1 MKIFKYTN
9 ILLISTILISVTF
22 CGCKKTEKKTRQSNV
37 AKKKIIS
44 EPSGAKIFHN
54 GSEIGTT
61 PTVLTAS
68 PQAYTVKLVKHGYKT
83 RFASFTI
90 QKGKNTPSIFKLEP
104 ASSSVLI
111 ESTPSNAA
119 VIRDGKNIGETPIVI
134 SDLAFGNY
142 SLTLKKS
149 GHSTKDISFTVDS
162 ERPQK
167 ITANLLSNIGS
178 VSITSY
184 PRGAKIYHNGK
195 MLGITPFNG
204 EFPDGTHT
212 FELKMDNYAP
222 VSADITI
229 NKGKKSS
236 LHRILNLLPGS
247 FYITS
252 NPSKARVSL
261 NGKYIG
267 VTPLTIKD
275 IASSVD
281 YKITVS
287 KSGYATVI
295 NKRKTSPGRRE
306 PVHFDLKRN
315 RGDLELVI
323 NPPGVTVYI
332 DNIKKGVT
340 QPSESA
346 KISKVLLIKDLTPGE
361 HILRY
366 AHSRAKPESKSR
378 KINIVAGEVTRP
390 GPMHLWIPNAEIV
403 YTDDSTEAVIILSQN
418 AQGVF
423 VEPHNGIRYTIL
435 RKNIKKI
442 NYLNEK
448 E

>member
-184 PRGAKIYHNGK
+184 PIPPHSIIAIPSYFS
-195 MLGITPFNG
+195 LSIP
-204 EFPDGTHT
+204 
-212 FELKMDNYAP
+212 L
-222 VSADITI
+222 I
-229 NKGKKSS
+229 NA
-236 LHRILNLLPGS
+236 N
-247 FYITS
+247 
-252 NPSKARVSL
+252 
-261 NGKYIG
+261 
-267 VTPLTIKD
+267 
-275 IASSVD
+275 
-281 YKITVS
+281 
-287 KSGYATVI
+287 
-295 NKRKTSPGRRE
+295 
-306 PVHFDLKRN
+306 
-315 RGDLELVI
+315 
-323 NPPGVTVYI
+323 
-332 DNIKKGVT
+332 
-340 QPSESA
+340 
-346 KISKVLLIKDLTPGE
+346 
-361 HILRY
+361 
-366 AHSRAKPESKSR
+366 
-378 KINIVAGEVTRP
+378 
-390 GPMHLWIPNAEIV
+390 
-403 YTDDSTEAVIILSQN
+403 IILP
-418 AQGVF
+418 F
-423 VEPHNGIRYTIL
+423 
-435 RKNIKKI
+435 K
-442 NYLNEK
+442 
-448 E
+448 